1 MTGLVIHTLSFIS
14 TTGFS
19 ALQYITKG
27 ATKLFV
33 TEFGVLFISTTSV
46 QNYLSQKRGGF
57 QQALKDFDSIVDPA
71 DVGRN
76 FKVKGV
82 VVSISHSGADK
93 ISDRHMFY
101 SIRFISIFVHK
112 SALK

>member
-33 TEFGVLFISTTSV
+33 TEFGEVFV
-46 QNYLSQKRGGF
+46 KRGGF